1 MTNTLRKLL
10 LGLGAG
16 AAGGYLAVRWWEAV
30 REWRDPLPPLEKDA
44 AAYARTRRSLEV
56 ADTVR
61 GIAGAL
67 AFAYGPAGEMLDEVT
82 LGAPAWLRPA
92 MLIGPAAVASAVL
105 DLPVSFAQEY
115 ALERRYGLSDQSRE
129 SWLLDYVKGAALS
142 TGLTVFV
149 TSLFGVAVRH
159 APRRWPLIASA
170 GVFPLFVL
178 GNLIVP
184 LYVMPLFNEFS
195 PVTGS
200 LERRLRALASR
211 YGVGNAE
218 ILRMNMS
225 KQTRKANAFV
235 TGIGQTH
242 RIVLGDTLIENF
254 PEDEIEF
261 VVAHELGHYVS
272 KDTWRLIFAGEALSA
287 LLFAI
292 AQRSTPQSE
301 RDELRKRALLLV
313 RFYAV
318 MTVATQLLRPLL
330 FAFSRSREWA
340 ADRFALDT
348 TRQPQTGASA
358 FRRLRDQNLADDDP
372 PALYEFFFSSH
383 PSLKKR
389 IAALDSANG
398 MPAKPA

>member
-16 AAGGYLAVRWWEAV
+16 AAAGYLAVRSWEAMLQ
-30 REWRDPLPPLEKDA
+30 WRDPLPPLEKDA
-44 AAYARTRRSLEV
+44 AAYARTRRSLQV

-67 AFAYGPAGEMLDEVT
+67 AFAYGPVGEALDEAT
-82 LGAPAWLRPA
+82 LRAPAWLRPA
-92 MLIGPAAVASAVL
+92 LLIGPAALASAVL
-105 DLPVSFAQEY
+105 DLPASFAQEY

-129 SWLLDYVKGAALS
+129 SWLLDYAKGAALS

-149 TSLFGVAVRH
+149 ASLFGIAVRH
-159 APRRWPLIASA
+159 APRRWPLIASI

-184 LYVMPLFNEFS
+184 LYIMPLFNEFS

-200 LERRLRALASR
+200 LEQRLRALASR
-211 YGVGNAE
+211 YGVGDAE

-235 TGIGQTH
+235 TGIGRTH
-242 RIVLGDTLIENF
+242 RIVLGDTLIEHF
-254 PEDEIEF
+254 SEDEIEF

-272 KDTWRLIFAGEALSA
+272 KDTWRIIFAGEALSA
-287 LLFAI
+287 FLFAI

-301 RDELRKRALLLV
+301 RDELRKHALLLV

-318 MTVATQLLRPLL
+318 MMVATQLFRPLL

-348 TRQPQTGASA
+348 TGDPRTGASA
-358 FRRLRDQNLADDDP
+358 FRRLRDQNLADEDP
-372 PALYEFFFSSH
+372 PGWYEFFFSSH

-389 IAALDSANG
+389 IAALESNDATFL
-398 MPAKPA
+398 AL

>member
-16 AAGGYLAVRWWEAV
+16 AAAGYLAVRSWEAV
-30 REWRDPLPPLEKDA
+30 QEWRDPLPPLEKDA
-44 AAYARTRRSLEV
+44 AAYARTRRSLQV

-67 AFAYGPAGEMLDEVT
+67 AFAYGPVGEALDEET

-92 MLIGPAAVASAVL
+92 LLIGPAALASAVL

-129 SWLLDYVKGAALS
+129 SWLLDYAKGAALS

-149 TSLFGVAVRH
+149 ASLFGIAVRH
-159 APRRWPLIASA
+159 APRRWPLIASI

-178 GNLIVP
+178 GNLIIP
-184 LYVMPLFNEFS
+184 LYIMPLFNEFS

-200 LERRLRALASR
+200 LEERLRALASR

-235 TGIGQTH
+235 TGIGHTH

-254 PEDEIEF
+254 SEGEIEF

-272 KDTWRLIFAGEALSA
+272 KDTWRIIFAGEALSA
-287 LLFAI
+287 FLFAI

-318 MTVATQLLRPLL
+318 MMVATALFRPLL

-348 TRQPQTGASA
+348 TRDPHTGASA
-358 FRRLRDQNLADDDP
+358 FRRLRDQNLADEDP
-372 PALYEFFFSSH
+372 PGWYEFFFSSH

-389 IAALDSANG
+389 IAALESNDATFL
-398 MPAKPA
+398 AL